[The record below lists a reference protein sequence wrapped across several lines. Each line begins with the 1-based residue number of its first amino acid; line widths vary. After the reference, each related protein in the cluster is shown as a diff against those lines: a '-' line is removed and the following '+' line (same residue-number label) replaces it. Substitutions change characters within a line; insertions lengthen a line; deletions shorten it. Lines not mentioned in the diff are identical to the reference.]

1 MQKIEKIKSKGKTL
15 VYLIRGKQKIT
26 KTQFITPQCAN
37 LQVGHI
43 VYPEGSVIPKHLHK
57 KVIRRLVRTE
67 EVLIVKKGNCLF
79 DIYDD
84 RKKLVTTRKVGEGDI
99 IIIAGGGHGF
109 RVVKD
114 LVLLEIKQGPY
125 TGIDEKERF

>member
-1 MQKIEKIKSKGKTL
+1 MRKIEKIGSGGKIL
-15 VYLIRGKQKIT
+15 VYLIRGKQIIT
-26 KTQFITPQCAN
+26 RTQFITPQNAN

-43 VYPEGSVIPKHLHK
+43 AYPAKSIISRHIHK
-57 KVIRRLVRTE
+57 KIIRRLDRTE
-67 EVLIVKKGNCLF
+67 EVLIVRKGSCLF
-79 DIYDD
+79 DIYDE

-99 IIIAGGGHGF
+99 IIITGGGHGF